1 MKVEVRL
8 FAFFTK
14 YLPENAERHRVVLE
28 LEEGTI
34 VRQVLEQLQVPL
46 EEIKLLFI
54 NGVRAEIED
63 VLKEG
68 DIMAAFPPVAGG

>member
-14 YLPENAERHRVVLE
+14 YLPANAKRHRVELE
-28 LEEGTI
+28 LEEGTT
-34 VRQVLEQLQVPL
+34 VEQVLLQLRVPL
-46 EEIKLLFI
+46 EEIKLIFI
-54 NGVRAEIED
+54 NGVHAEIED

-68 DIMAAFPPVAGG
+68 DKMAAFPPVAGG

>member
-14 YLPENAERHRVVLE
+14 YLPDNAERHRAELE
-28 LEEGTI
+28 LKEGTL
-34 VRQVLEQLQVPL
+34 VKQVLMQLKVPL
-46 EEIKLLFI
+46 DEIKLIFI
-54 NGVRAEIED
+54 NGVHAELED